1 MSTSPDTQK
10 RTTSSNQAPNAL
22 RSVKRKNQPGFIL
35 LKGILWLALIIGALV
50 ALGMNYEIVW
60 EVFVGSVLPGLQTVF
75 EMAEGAL
82 DSFYLLVGVGASF
95 APMATAYTGFVLVL
109 GVLYFT
115 ARKVIK
121 VYQKFQVK
129 KQEVSQTYASAW
141 DEWSGGVIAKT
152 NAIKEK
158 SVIKWTAWWNSLD
171 FYNKVFAAIF
181 IVLIGIPV
189 LLIISLI
196 LGNLVASLI

>member
-10 RTTSSNQAPNAL
+10 RTTSSNQVPNAL
-22 RSVKRKNQPGFIL
+22 RSVKRRNKPGLVL

-60 EVFVGSVLPGLQTVF
+60 EVFVGSVLPGLETVF

-82 DSFYLLVGVGASF
+82 DSFFLLVGVGASF

-115 ARKVIK
+115 ARKIIK
-121 VYQKFQVK
+121 AYQKIQVK

-141 DEWSGGVIAKT
+141 NEWSGGVIANT

-158 SVIKWTAWWNSLD
+158 SVTQWTAWWNSLD
-171 FYNKVFAAIF
+171 FYNKVFATIF

-189 LLIISLI
+189 LLVISLI
-196 LGNLVASLI
+196 LGNVVASLI